1 MSISHAVST
10 YTWQLP
16 SKCLMTGILASWLM
30 RSIKPLP
37 PRGMM
42 TSTNS
47 LSVIK
52 WPTASRSVV
61 CTNCTASCGKPLSFK
76 ACCTSC
82 ANALLE
88 SIASEPPRKIQA
100 LPLLIAKDAAS
111 IVTLGRLSN
120 TMPNTP
126 IGTRIWPTRIPLGCS
141 FIPMMSPM
149 MSGILA
155 SCSHPCAHV
164 SITCGV
170 SLRRSTMAA
179 SKPAALARSMS
190 LALST
195 CNAAVWL
202 RNNFAKARKAR
213 LFCAADALAIS
224 ADAALACTPSTCTCW
239 AIEVAFIGAF
249 SLKLRAAYRRDT
261 SAWPIGARLANCHW
275 ANPLDE
281 CL

>member
-1 MSISHAVST
+1 
-10 YTWQLP
+10 
-16 SKCLMTGILASWLM
+16 M

-47 LSVIK
+47 FNVIK

-61 CTNCTASCGKPLSFK
+61 CTNCTASCGKPLSAK
-76 ACCTSC
+76 ASCTNC
-82 ANALLE
+82 AKALLE
-88 SIASEPPRKIQA
+88 SIASEPPRKMQA
-100 LPLLIAKDAAS
+100 LPLFIANEAAS

-126 IGTRIWPTRIPLGCS
+126 IGTRICPTRIPLGCS
-141 FIPMMSPM
+141 FMPMMSPM

-164 SITCGV
+164 SSTCGV

-179 SKPAALARSMS
+179 SRPAALARSMS

-224 ADAALACTPSTCTCW
+224 EDAALACTPSTCTCW

-249 SLKLRAAYRRDT
+249 SLKLCAAYRRDT
-261 SAWPIGARLANCHW
+261 NAWLGDARLASCRL
-275 ANPLDE
+275 ANRHGE